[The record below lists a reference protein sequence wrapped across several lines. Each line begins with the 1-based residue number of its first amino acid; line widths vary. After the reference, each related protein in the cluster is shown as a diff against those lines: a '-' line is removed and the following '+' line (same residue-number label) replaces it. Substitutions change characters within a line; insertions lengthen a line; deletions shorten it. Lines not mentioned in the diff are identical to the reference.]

1 MKNDERVNID
11 VNAAKSMGYTIF
23 WFGIFALLL
32 YRWFYLNETL
42 MSTLDIFV
50 VWIIASLA
58 QFFTLAAKGIPVAYP
73 VSMSKK
79 EQLYF
84 IFLVPLFSGLV
95 TAMILLFFK
104 QVRDFNHLSDAFGKG
119 YLFTLLIFIIYKAIL
134 YFWEKRYTE

>member
-79 EQLYF
+79 EQRYF
-84 IFLVPLFSGLV
+84 IFLVPLFSGFV

-119 YLFTLLIFIIYKAIL
+119 YLFTLLIFIVYKAIL